1 VRIVKVARRENRRDT
16 GFAHA
21 WLRSGSSR
29 MRRKSP
35 VRFLGE
41 RVAATPLAY
50 PTCDMKLLEQ
60 FVCYGYIVKQTCG
73 SVRSSPSALAWLV
86 TAGSEAAETMHLH
99 LMSEESS
106 VRITPRLPASTRSEG

>member
-1 VRIVKVARRENRRDT
+1 MRIVKVARRENRRDT

-50 PTCDMKLLEQ
+50 PTSHGREL
-60 FVCYGYIVKQTCG
+60 
-73 SVRSSPSALAWLV
+73 
-86 TAGSEAAETMHLH
+86 
-99 LMSEESS
+99 
-106 VRITPRLPASTRSEG
+106 ASTLSAGAAQGLA